1 MRKVGIAVAVVV
13 LLTFGAVALASGDA
27 TEPSAGRGS
36 GNVIKLSATLAQ
48 IKLLDLGDAG
58 FSLGDES
65 VFTDD
70 LLTRKDGKKVGFTG
84 GVCTVVRV
92 ADAAMQSGTVQCLV
106 TFTLKGG
113 QITTQGFNTVTN
125 LAITGTQVS
134 AVGRHRP
141 VPQGPRRG
149 DHQVPRLRGGE
160 RDAHD
165 PQVNPG
171 DAGPDSAPR
180 PQPLSGVADRVAPG
194 PAITRRSRPFGR
206 RWRTSMRQCVSS
218 APARLAPPES
228 SRCTD
233 SRRVSR
239 KAGSCCCVSRR
250 LPPALGLAV
259 SASGAIASGDRSGD
273 RRRSGGREPVS
284 VEFQQV
290 VGGCQ
295 QPPFRS
301 DG

>member
-134 AVGRHRP
+134 AVTGGTGR
-141 VPQGPRRG
+141 
-149 DHQVPRLRGGE
+149 
-160 RDAHD
+160 
-165 PQVNPG
+165 
-171 DAGPDSAPR
+171 
-180 PQPLSGVADRVAPG
+180 
-194 PAITRRSRPFGR
+194 F
-206 RWRTSMRQCVSS
+206 
-218 APARLAPPES
+218 
-228 SRCTD
+228 
-233 SRRVSR
+233 R
-239 KAGSCCCVSRR
+239 KARGEVTIKF
-250 LPPALGLAV
+250 LD
-259 SASGAIASGDRSGD
+259 SGAANVTLTIRK
-273 RRRSGGREPVS
+273 
-284 VEFQQV
+284 
-290 VGGCQ
+290 
-295 QPPFRS
+295 
-301 DG
+301 